1 MLDTRTTLAY
11 KALRDKQLTH
21 NSLLWQTPAL
31 GIAAQSF
38 LLAIGFNSSL
48 GFIERIISS
57 LLAIVI
63 GFAAF
68 QLLVKHRYVEYE
80 STRKL
85 NEIEN
90 KYGLI
95 NVHGRLREATYKRD
109 GFWFFIINRSSYH
122 IWKIVLL
129 LTTLGAIVSFCI
141 IAGLIRYP

>member
-68 QLLVKHRYVEYE
+68 QLRI
-80 STRKL
+80 ST
-85 NEIEN
+85 
-90 KYGLI
+90 
-95 NVHGRLREATYKRD
+95 V
-109 GFWFFIINRSSYH
+109 
-122 IWKIVLL
+122 
-129 LTTLGAIVSFCI
+129 
-141 IAGLIRYP
+141 